1 LPPREK
7 KAQTLNLLRKELLIL
22 MKKFQC
28 SSGTVIQDSAA
39 SALTMVA
46 WLGHPHLTHLRLIPL
61 LQPKFMMMMTKKRKV
76 KKTTTTMMS
85 EASRRPLQHFLVLN
99 DKGGEISIKA

>member
-1 LPPREK
+1 LPPKEK
-7 KAQTLNLLRKELLIL
+7 KARTLNLLRKELLIL

-28 SSGTVIQDSAA
+28 SSGTLIQASAA

-76 KKTTTTMMS
+76 KKTTMMS
-85 EASRRPLQHFLVLN
+85 EASRRPPQHFLVLN